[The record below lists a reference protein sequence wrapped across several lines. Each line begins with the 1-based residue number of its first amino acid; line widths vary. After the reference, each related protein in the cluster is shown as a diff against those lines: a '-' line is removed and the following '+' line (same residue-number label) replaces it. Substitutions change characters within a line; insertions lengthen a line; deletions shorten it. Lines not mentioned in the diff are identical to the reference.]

1 MPVTKMIIRTPNLR
15 KEFDPA
21 NAEVRIEMSMGDH
34 VVCVKPFAESKF
46 VVFRSINQEDATKV
60 MDEICD
66 ALDAGVESLDLRPFI
81 EARNK

>member
-1 MPVTKMIIRTPNLR
+1 MPVTRMIIRAPNLR

-46 VVFRSINQEDATKV
+46 VVFRSINQEDATVV
-60 MDEICD
+60 MDTICD
-66 ALDAGVESLDLRPFI
+66 ALDAGVESLDLRPYL